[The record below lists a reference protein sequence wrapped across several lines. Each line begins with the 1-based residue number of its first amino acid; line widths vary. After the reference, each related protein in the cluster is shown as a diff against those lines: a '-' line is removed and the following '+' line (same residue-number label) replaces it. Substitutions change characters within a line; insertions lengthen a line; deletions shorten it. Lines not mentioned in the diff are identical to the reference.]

1 MERQTLRVGLIGY
14 GAIGQDISRLLA
26 QRAVTDMTLAG
37 ALVHDPSK
45 PRPADSPKI
54 VTSCSAL
61 LAEHPDVVVEVAGHA
76 GLREHGPGVLRA
88 GIDLIF
94 VSVGALAEPEML
106 QDMVDALQQGD
117 ARATIASGAIGGLD
131 ALSAA
136 SLGELTHVTHTMRRP
151 PASLLSPEESARC
164 TQEREIFRGSARQA
178 VVQFPEF
185 LNIAA
190 AVALAGKGFDE
201 TEVRVLADPTIGYS
215 LHEVQAEGE
224 FGSLRLSIENKPIP
238 SHGRGARL
246 VAMSIIH
253 TLLMRSA
260 SLRVG

>member
-1 MERQTLRVGLIGY
+1 MITR
-14 GAIGQDISRLLA
+14 
-26 QRAVTDMTLAG
+26 
-37 ALVHDPSK
+37 
-45 PRPADSPKI
+45 
-54 VTSCSAL
+54 SAL

-76 GLREHGPGVLRA
+76 GLREHGPSILRA

-94 VSVGALAEPEML
+94 VSVGVLAEPELL
-106 QDMVDALQQGD
+106 QDMVDALHQSG

-131 ALSAA
+131 ALAAA
-136 SLGELTHVTHTMRRP
+136 SLGGLTHVTHTMRRP
-151 PASLLSPEESARC
+151 PASLLPPEESARC
-164 TQEREIFRGSARQA
+164 TQEREIFRGSARDA

-201 TEVRVLADPTIGYS
+201 TEVRVLADPAIGYS
-215 LHEVQAEGE
+215 LHEVQAKGE
-224 FGSLRLSIENKPIP
+224 FGSLHLSIENRPIP

-246 VAMSIIH
+246 VAMSIMH

-260 SLRVG
+260 SLRIG